1 MQFDIL
7 RIFLSILIFAIA
19 VAGCGNPPA
28 TSSPVTTDPTAETE
42 IGESTPSTVSTSTTL
57 DPCSPAQ
64 IEEEVQKVHS
74 HMREFDDAATLA
86 SNMPRQQ
93 LGDSIAEL
101 QRIRREAEDES
112 ISDCLGTLKTYQIE
126 HMNAVISTL
135 LAFMKAGNLE
145 AIGNCTNVEPNTEAA
160 AICQTIAFA
169 RQRHDEYTLELARL
183 LGLPIVSATAPPA
196 NTPAETPT
204 P

>member
-1 MQFDIL
+1 MHIDIL
-7 RIFLSILIFAIA
+7 RFILSILIFAIA

-28 TSSPVTTDPTAETE
+28 TPATSSPVSTDVATDTE
-42 IGESTPSTVSTSTTL
+42 INESTPSTVSTSTTL
-57 DPCSPAQ
+57 DPCAPEQ
-64 IEEEVQKVHS
+64 VEEEVQKVHS

-86 SNMPRQQ
+86 SNMPREQ

-135 LAFMKAGNLE
+135 LAFMNAADLQ
-145 AIGNCTNVEPNTEAA
+145 AISNCTNVEPNTEAA
-160 AICQTIAFA
+160 AICQTI
-169 RQRHDEYTLELARL
+169 
-183 LGLPIVSATAPPA
+183 
-196 NTPAETPT
+196 
-204 P
+204 